1 MRKMGFYVCFSISI
15 SVMVCLSYAVTIASA
30 GTEGFAHSE
39 TAFSSFNMSSAGLGL
54 IFSDE
59 MQTSDLSYDVDT
71 ILGTS
76 AVMSEEGGSAAL
88 NHEYLIESAK
98 RTEFKGV
105 LKSSCN
111 ATNVKEVNIGFRNE
125 IVIADG
131 IDTGNSNSSVNS
143 SNGDGEIAS
152 SIYRK
157 GSGSSLASKENF
169 PIATDQLPS
178 SFLLSNSFHF
188 THSEDEKADRF
199 LPTLPLDPDDV
210 KYVIGERDVFNFE
223 SFIPEMDP
231 PADVFEYKLEF
242 DYNLPDGFGFDYWS
256 YVEEND
262 IEFSSQMN
270 YDKKLP

>member
-1 MRKMGFYVCFSISI
+1 MRKIGFYVCFSISI

-54 IFSDE
+54 IFNDE
-59 MQTSDLSYDVDT
+59 MQTSDLSYDIDT

-76 AVMSEEGGSAAL
+76 AVMSEEGGSATI
-88 NHEYLIESAK
+88 NQEYLIESAK

-188 THSEDEKADRF
+188 THSEDEKADRS
-199 LPTLPLDPDDV
+199 LPSFPLDSDDV
-210 KYVIGERDVFNFE
+210 EYVIGEKDVFDFE
-223 SFIPEMDP
+223 SFITEMDP

-242 DYNLPDGFGFDYWS
+242 DYNLPDGFGFDYKS